1 MYFKPI
7 TITHLLF
14 LLGFLSSM
22 CMLLQGAFTTLVHTT
37 NGVLVQIVFHYFNFW
52 MKVASKD
59 IATFV
64 LFN

>member
-22 CMLLQGAFTTLVHTT
+22 CMFLQGAFTALIHIP
-37 NGVLVQIVFHYFNFW
+37 NGVLVQNKFTILIFG
-52 MKVASKD
+52 
-59 IATFV
+59 
-64 LFN
+64 